1 MLRLL
6 AIGLLSTQ
14 LFAISNYD
22 VAKKCDDAMKGFVDS
37 KSDVNMLLVN
47 SNKQVRE
54 RKMSMIILEK
64 KGGDLSLMTFLSPSD
79 VKGSRF
85 LNHEHV
91 KKDDDQWLYLPAL
104 KRVKRIASDN
114 KSGSFMGSEFSYE
127 DLSSFDVDKY
137 TYKGDA
143 KLVILGGKKAYQG
156 ERFTVSE
163 NSGYG
168 KQISWIDATTF
179 LTLKVDYYDRKNE
192 PIKTALFEDYK
203 KISGVWR
210 VGKTTMKNN
219 QNGKETILV
228 WKNET
233 IKNGLKEEDFNQRV
247 LGE

>member
-1 MLRLL
+1 MLKILL
-6 AIGLLSTQ
+6 MSLLSVN

-22 VAKKCDDAMKGFVDS
+22 VAKKCDEAMRGFIDS
-37 KSDVNMLLVN
+37 RSDVSMMLIN
-47 SNKQVRE
+47 SNKQMRE
-54 RKMSMIILEK
+54 RKMSMIIFEK
-64 KGGDLSLMTFLSPSD
+64 AGGDLSLMTFLSPSD
-79 VKGSRF
+79 VKGSQF

-104 KRVKRIASDN
+104 KRVKRITSDS

-143 KLVILGGKKAYQG
+143 KIVTLNGKKVYQG
-156 ERFTVSE
+156 ERFAVGE

-168 KQISWIDATTF
+168 KQVSWIDAGSF
-179 LTLKVDYYDRKNE
+179 LTLKVEYYDRKNE
-192 PIKTALFEDYK
+192 PIKVALFEDYK

-210 VGKTTMKNN
+210 VGKTTMTNN
-219 QNGKETILV
+219 QNGKETVLV